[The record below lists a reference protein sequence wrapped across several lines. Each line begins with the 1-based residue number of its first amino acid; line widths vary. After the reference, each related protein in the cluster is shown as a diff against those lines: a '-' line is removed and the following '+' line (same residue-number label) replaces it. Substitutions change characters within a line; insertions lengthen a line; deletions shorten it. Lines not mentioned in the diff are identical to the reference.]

1 MQRKP
6 IYKDIRIRK
15 AKYMRNQESNKVPL
29 NRLLVATNTM
39 HHIIQEQSRDT
50 LIKKKRY
57 IDKVT
62 TAKHTFGT
70 QKKQTIK
77 ISSIRS
83 INT

>member
-1 MQRKP
+1 MQQ
-6 IYKDIRIRK
+6 
-15 AKYMRNQESNKVPL
+15 QESIKVPL
-29 NRLLVATNTM
+29 SNHLVATNTM
-39 HHIIQEQSRDT
+39 LHIIHEQSRDS

-77 ISSIRS
+77 ISSIH
-83 INT
+83 NTNT